1 MAARRFCS
9 IKHTS
14 IPTDT
19 GMPAWLV
26 GMATVGMGIG
36 GFLFIGKDEEKNI

>member
-9 IKHTS
+9 LGGPR

-26 GMATVGMGIG
+26 GVGTVAMGIG
-36 GFLFIGKDEEKNI
+36 GFLFIGKDE